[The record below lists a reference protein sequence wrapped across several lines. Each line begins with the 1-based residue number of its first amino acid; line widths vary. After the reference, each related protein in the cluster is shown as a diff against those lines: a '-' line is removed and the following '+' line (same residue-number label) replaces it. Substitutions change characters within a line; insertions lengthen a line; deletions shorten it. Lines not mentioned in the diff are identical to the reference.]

1 MTIPTWRYLL
11 KLIRYKPVFYLANG
25 LLASGLYY
33 FFLLV
38 PGLIIREIFDT
49 ITGETTIGVN
59 VWTLL
64 ALLVGNIVA
73 QQGFMLI
80 GITADGVF
88 RMYVSTLLRKHLLTH
103 IWKRPAAQ
111 ALPSSSGEA
120 ISRFRDDITVILDFL
135 TFSLDPIAQG
145 LAIIIGLGVL
155 SRINLWLALVVF
167 APLVVTVATINFAS
181 KRIRQYRQ
189 ANQEAIGGVTGLL
202 GEIFTAVQAIKLAG
216 SEKRVVEYLQGVNEV
231 RRQAALKDLLL
242 SEVLNSFLTNLSNL
256 GTAIL
261 LIAAAHIIQNTTT
274 DTFTVGDL
282 ALFVTYLG
290 EFAVIAG
297 FFGSS
302 LTLYFQTEVSLL
314 RLSELI
320 PGVPPLSLV
329 AHEPVYL
336 RGKLPQ
342 LFEPPQN
349 EKAGEQGEK
358 SPTRGSQSRGRVS
371 RLERTGVEIS
381 TNGEKEQD
389 GRGQGAGSREQGR
402 EPTPLPLQDQ
412 HLETLTVRN
421 LSYYYPGTQCGISQV
436 NLTVKKGSL
445 TVITGRIGSGKSTLL
460 RVLLGL
466 LPQHT
471 GEIFWNNYQVEDPA
485 AFFIPPRSAYTA
497 QVPQL
502 FSETLRDN
510 ILLGLPEDQVDLAGA
525 IHLAVMKRDIA
536 NLEHGLDTVVGP
548 RGTKLSGGQIQ
559 RAAAARMFVRQSQ
572 LLVFDDLSSA
582 LDVET
587 ERSLWQGLLAM
598 NQFTC
603 LAVSHRQVALQQAD
617 QIVVLKDGNVE
628 AIGKLDE
635 LLATCE
641 EMQFLW
647 SEELGQIS

>member
-11 KLIRYKPVFYLANG
+11 ELIRYKPVFYLANG

-103 IWKRPAAQ
+103 IWQRPAAQ

-261 LIAAAHIIQNTTT
+261 LLAAAHIIQNTTT

-342 LFEPPQN
+342 LPE
-349 EKAGEQGEK
+349 
-358 SPTRGSQSRGRVS
+358 
-371 RLERTGVEIS
+371 
-381 TNGEKEQD
+381 
-389 GRGQGAGSREQGR
+389 
-402 EPTPLPLQDQ
+402 LPRQDQ

-421 LSYYYPGTQCGISQV
+421 LSYYYPGSQCGISQV
-436 NLTVKKGSL
+436 NLTVKKGTL

-471 GEIFWNNYQVEDPA
+471 GEIFWNNYQVKDPA

-536 NLEHGLDTVVGP
+536 NLEHGLYTVVGP

-559 RAAAARMFVRQSQ
+559 RAAAARMFVRKSQ

-587 ERSLWQGLLAM
+587 ERSLWQGLLAT
-598 NQFTC
+598 NKFTC

-617 QIVVLKDGNVE
+617 QIIVLKDGNVE

-647 SEELGQIS
+647 SEALSPNL